1 MKKDPKAADDQVE
14 QVVQELHI
22 GNNSFVTT
30 SEGPT
35 VPNKT
40 HQEDGLI
47 TQLKNNEKHKSH
59 SEPAA
64 TSYKM
69 WIWIYD
75 QMAEQ

>member
-40 HQEDGLI
+40 HQEDDLI
-47 TQLKNNEKHKSH
+47 TQLKNNEKHIKDN
-59 SEPAA
+59 
-64 TSYKM
+64 T
-69 WIWIYD
+69 
-75 QMAEQ
+75 